1 MLEERIYSVTEFN
14 RKLKEYIETNALF
27 SDFFLKGELSTVSY
41 YKSGHL
47 YFNLKDKDSQIKCAA
62 FNYKYKKIAED
73 LKEGDQVK
81 IFCDLGVYE
90 NRGEVQILVRHIEK
104 LNQLG
109 EKFLELAKLRQ
120 ELELKGYFSQE
131 YKKPLPKYPKN
142 IGVVTAFTGAALQD
156 IIKTAKKRDPRIN
169 IYVYPSK
176 VQGVGAKE
184 EIVRGIEV
192 LNKIPE
198 IDLIIAGRGGGS
210 IEDLWCFNERE
221 VAIAFFNSVK
231 PIISAVGHEVDHLL
245 TDLTAD
251 ARAATP
257 TQAIEMCIP
266 EKREMQESVNSK
278 ARFINKII
286 NSKVTLAV
294 KELNKLKGNYYLKN
308 FSKELN
314 KLSHQLV
321 LKEEVLNNRI
331 KTILSEKSSQ
341 LNLKIES
348 IYNKNPIQILQKGY
362 SITTF
367 NGKVIKN
374 IEILEKGDKIK
385 TRTKDGVIFSIIEE
399 LKKNE
404 IKS

>member
-1 MLEERIYSVTEFN
+1 MEERIYSVTEFN

-266 EKREMQESVNSK
+266 EKREMQESVNIK

>member
-1 MLEERIYSVTEFN
+1 MEERIYSVTEFN

-192 LNKIPE
+192 LNRIPE

-348 IYNKNPIQILQKGY
+348 IYSKNPIQILQKGY

>member
-1 MLEERIYSVTEFN
+1 MEERIYSVTEFN

-348 IYNKNPIQILQKGY
+348 VYNKNPIQILQKGY